1 MKRGKFVTLEG
12 GEGVGKTT
20 NLTFIKD
27 YLQQQNIAVTVT
39 REPGGT
45 ALAEKIRHLVLD
57 IDGESI
63 TETTELLLMF
73 AARAQ
78 HIQYVIEPALA
89 QGNWVL
95 CDRFTDATYAYQGGG
110 RKVSIAT
117 IALLEQLVQ
126 GDLRP
131 DLTLLLDAPIEIGME
146 RAQKRGSFD
155 RFEAEKISFF
165 TGVRNMYLSRAAEQP
180 KRIKV
185 IQANHP
191 LTDVQKDILAVM
203 QPFTA
208 CE

>member
-185 IQANHP
+185 IEANHP